1 MLPQEGKMKQQV
13 YNPYLPSYEYVPD
26 GEPHVFGDR
35 LYVFGS
41 HDAFGADA
49 FCVNNYVCYS
59 TPLDDLGAWRFE
71 GYIFDKATDPLNPN
85 GDMNMNAPDVCQG
98 PDGRFYL
105 YYQLHRVTV
114 TSVAVADRPEGPYTF
129 YGHVRHPDGT
139 LYGKANGDA
148 YNFDPG
154 MLVDDDG
161 RIYMYTGFSPNA
173 GMMRTVMTRMGCKLD
188 GGTVVELEEDMLT
201 LKGEQKAT
209 VPGELFAA
217 GSGFEGHGFYEASS
231 PRKIGGRYYLVY
243 SSLLSHELCYA
254 VSDSPMGSWKYGG
267 TIISIGDIGLPGITE
282 EHARN
287 FTGNTHG
294 GLVEIAGQWYV
305 FYHRQTN
312 QQMCARQGCAEKITI
327 LADGSI
333 PQVEVTSCGLN
344 DGPLPAIGS
353 YEARIACNLR
363 GKQGTF
369 PYKLPHHEECDYPY
383 FTQTG
388 TDREDC
394 GDQYIANLRDGSV
407 AGFKYFAF
415 DGSETILSITARGS
429 AEGSVAVLTDPEA
442 ASIAKIP
449 VHPSESWHAFYT
461 EIPVVIGTQA
471 LYLRFEG
478 NGSLDLNTI
487 CFQ

>member
-1 MLPQEGKMKQQV
+1 MRQPV
-13 YNPYLPSYEYVPD
+13 FNPYLPSYEYVPD

-59 TPLDDLGAWRFE
+59 APVDDLGAWRFE

-85 GDMNMNAPDVCQG
+85 GAMNMNAPDVCQG

-129 YGHVRHPDGT
+129 YGHVKHPDGT
-139 LYGKANGDA
+139 LYGKASGDA

-161 RIYMYTGFSPNA
+161 RIYMYTGFSPNV
-173 GMMRTVMTRMGCKLD
+173 GMMRTVMTQMGCKLD
-188 GGTVVELEEDMLT
+188 GGTVVELEKDMLT

-217 GSGFEGHGFYEASS
+217 GTGFEGHGFYEASS
-231 PRKIGGRYYLVY
+231 PRKIVGRYYLIY
-243 SSLLSHELCYA
+243 SSILSHELCYA

-267 TIISIGDIGLPGITE
+267 TIVSIGDIGLPGVTE
-282 EHARN
+282 ENARN

-312 QQMCARQGCAEKITI
+312 QQMCARQGYAEKIAI
-327 LADGSI
+327 LTDGSI

-353 YEARIACNLR
+353 YEARIACNLWGR
-363 GKQGTF
+363 KGTF
-369 PYKLPHHEECDYPY
+369 PYKLPHHKESDYPF

-388 TDREDC
+388 TDREDN

-415 DGSETILSITARGS
+415 DGSQTTLSINAKGS
-429 AEGSVAVLTDPEA
+429 AEGSVAVLTDPKEA
-442 ASIAKIP
+442 PIARIP
-449 VHPSESWHAFYT
+449 VHPSENWHTFRCELPA
-461 EIPVVIGTQA
+461 VAGTKA

-478 NGSLDLNTI
+478 SGSLDLNTI